1 MKEYKIGQKTIKKN
15 DQNKI
20 ESSNTENKKI
30 NIISALKNLSQAEYI
45 SKLLSKVFAKEKS
58 SKVYIFFPNPSL
70 IKLIKLFDDELNI
83 KLCTSTHLFNTKIL
97 DYDHVIFPNMNEGLF
112 PFIKLNDSSI
122 SDDKKKKFESLS
134 QNEQEKK
141 ISDIFYNIID
151 KAKQVHLL
159 YDSSINSFG
168 SGEESRF
175 IKQIKILSSAAT
187 FNNSKVIQKNIIIS
201 EDEEV
206 KIVRDDL
213 ISKKIESILTEGVSA
228 SSLSLFIKNP
238 YLFYEQKIL
247 GVDNKDESK
256 YLNYMDQ
263 GTLIHRVIEKLYK
276 PFIGKNLDVSDINFM
291 KNQLQNESLNTFIE
305 VYSKEP
311 TGKNLIF
318 IEVVKEYIEN
328 TLNFELDQIKNQNA
342 KIKIISLEKKLEFN
356 LKIKNQNVK
365 LKGIIDRIDSFN
377 DGFRIIDYKS
387 GNVNLGVLDIK
398 NIDKVKVDHKY
409 SYLLQLL
416 FYKYLFGMNDK
427 NIQIKEIG
435 ICSLKKRNLP
445 FQFIKNQ
452 AILSLEE
459 IQMIISDIIIDI
471 MQTDE
476 FIDSGNPL

>member
-1 MKEYKIGQKTIKKN
+1 
-15 DQNKI
+15 
-20 ESSNTENKKI
+20 
-30 NIISALKNLSQAEYI
+30 
-45 SKLLSKVFAKEKS
+45 
-58 SKVYIFFPNPSL
+58 
-70 IKLIKLFDDELNI
+70 
-83 KLCTSTHLFNTKIL
+83 
-97 DYDHVIFPNMNEGLF
+97 
-112 PFIKLNDSSI
+112 
-122 SDDKKKKFESLS
+122 
-134 QNEQEKK
+134 
-141 ISDIFYNIID
+141 
-151 KAKQVHLL
+151 
-159 YDSSINSFG
+159 
-168 SGEESRF
+168 
-175 IKQIKILSSAAT
+175 
-187 FNNSKVIQKNIIIS
+187 
-201 EDEEV
+201 
-206 KIVRDDL
+206 
-213 ISKKIESILTEGVSA
+213 
-228 SSLSLFIKNP
+228 
-238 YLFYEQKIL
+238 
-247 GVDNKDESK
+247 
-256 YLNYMDQ
+256 MDQ

-305 VYSKEP
+305 LYSKEP
-311 TGKNLIF
+311 KGKNLIF

-365 LKGIIDRIDSFN
+365 LKGIIDRIDRFN

-416 FYKYLFGMNDK
+416 FYKYLFGINDK